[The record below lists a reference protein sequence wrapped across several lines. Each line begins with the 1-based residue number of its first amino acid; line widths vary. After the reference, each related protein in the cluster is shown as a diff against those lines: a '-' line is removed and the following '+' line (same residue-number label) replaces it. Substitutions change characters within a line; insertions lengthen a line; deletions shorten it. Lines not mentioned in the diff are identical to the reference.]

1 MFILGRNDFY
11 SASMKS
17 LFYGWLVLAC
27 AFLIFVVVTVG
38 VNGLPLLNVSLKEIF
53 GWTHEQVT
61 RGPSILYFVVAVVS
75 PFAGALVDKF
85 GPRLMMAVGSLLTV
99 AALLLYPLIT
109 EPWHLVGIYIFCA
122 ASITLGGA
130 IAGVTLLSYWFNRYR
145 GIAVGIYLVGSSLGG
160 IVFPQLIAELTKAY
174 GWQQTAL
181 LLALVAAL
189 IAFAPLLLIRNRPQE
204 KNTVP
209 DGQETPQQITPAHPN
224 TYESNLT
231 LADALANPMFY
242 LVLYVTAAVFFCIT
256 GVVQNFALFMRDV
269 GLDDKQTA
277 NALSLFF
284 ICSIAGKLVF
294 GALSD
299 RFSKKSI
306 LVAAVINMTVGAL
319 LMRLIPDNS
328 HVFLPLFA
336 VVFGLGYSGAFT
348 MVQLTVAEY
357 YAGRNFGK
365 ILGVVTTMDT
375 LAGSAGIYL
384 LGTLRTLQGN
394 YMTGIHVLIGVSI
407 SAVLCAL
414 LIRKPR

>member
-1 MFILGRNDFY
+1 
-11 SASMKS
+11 MKS
-17 LFYGWLVLAC
+17 LFYGWLVLAS
-27 AFLIFVVVTVG
+27 AFIIFAVVTIG

-53 GWTHEQVT
+53 GWTHEEVT

-85 GPRLMMAVGSLLTV
+85 GPRLMMGAGSLITV
-99 AALLLYPLIT
+99 IALLLYPTIT
-109 EPWHLVGIYIFCA
+109 APWHLVGVYILCA

-130 IAGVTLLSYWFNRYR
+130 IAGVTLLSHWFNRYR

-160 IVFPQLIAELTKAY
+160 ILFPQLIAALTQAK

-181 LLALVAAL
+181 VLAIIAVLLAIL
-189 IAFAPLLLIRNRPQE
+189 PLLLIRNRPQE
-204 KNTVP
+204 KTTLP
-209 DGQETPQQITPAHPN
+209 DGQATHTIAGTHIS
-224 TYESNLT
+224 YESNLT
-231 LADALANPMFY
+231 LADALAHPMFY
-242 LVLYVTAAVFFCIT
+242 MVLYVTAAVFFCIT

-269 GLDDKQTA
+269 GLDSAQTA

-306 LVAAVINMTVGAL
+306 LVAAVINMTIGTV
-319 LMRLIPDNS
+319 LMRFIPDNS
-328 HVFLPLFA
+328 NLFLPLFA
-336 VVFGLGYSGAFT
+336 IVYGLGYSGAFT

-357 YAGRNFGK
+357 YAGKHFGK
-365 ILGVVTTMDT
+365 ILGIVTTMDT

-384 LGTLRTLQGN
+384 LGTLRTTQGD
-394 YMTGIHVLIGVSI
+394 YLMGIHLLIGVSI

-414 LIRKPR
+414 LIRKPQAVTLS

>member
-1 MFILGRNDFY
+1 
-11 SASMKS
+11 MKS
-17 LFYGWLVLAC
+17 LFYGWLVLAS
-27 AFLIFVVVTVG
+27 AFIIFAVVTIG

-61 RGPSILYFVVAVVS
+61 RGPSVLYFVVAIVS
-75 PFAGALVDKF
+75 PFAGALVDRF
-85 GPRLMMAVGSLLTV
+85 GPRLMMGVGSLLTV
-99 AALLLYPLIT
+99 LALLLYPHIT
-109 EPWHLVGIYIFCA
+109 EPWHLVGIYVLCA

-160 IVFPQLIAELTKAY
+160 IVFPQLIAALTQAN
-174 GWQQTAL
+174 GWQKTAL
-181 LLALVAAL
+181 ILAAVAVLLAVV
-189 IAFAPLLLIRNRPQE
+189 PLLLVRNRPAE

-209 DGQETPQQITPAHPN
+209 DGQDAPVIAGTNAVA
-224 TYESNLT
+224 SSDAGNLT
-231 LADALANPMFY
+231 LADALGNPMFY

-269 GLDDKQTA
+269 GLNDTQTA

-284 ICSIAGKLVF
+284 ICSIAGKLIF

-306 LVAAVINMTVGAL
+306 LVAAVVNMTIGSV
-319 LMRLIPDNS
+319 LMRFIPHNS
-328 HVFLPLFA
+328 DIFLPLFA
-336 VVFGLGYSGAFT
+336 VIYGLGYSGAFT

-357 YAGRNFGK
+357 YAGKNFGK

-384 LGTLRTLQGN
+384 LGTLRTMQGD
-394 YMTGIHVLIGVSI
+394 YLTGIHILIGVSV

-414 LIRKPR
+414 LIRRPQAVALT

>member
-1 MFILGRNDFY
+1 MK
-11 SASMKS
+11 MKS
-17 LFYGWLVLAC
+17 LFYGWLVLAS
-27 AFLIFVVVTVG
+27 AFIIFAVVTIG

-61 RGPSILYFVVAVVS
+61 RGPSVLYFVVAIVS
-75 PFAGALVDKF
+75 PFAGALVDRF
-85 GPRLMMAVGSLLTV
+85 GPRLMMGVGSLLTV
-99 AALLLYPLIT
+99 LALFLYPYIT
-109 EPWHLVGIYIFCA
+109 EPWHLVGIYVLCA

-160 IVFPQLIAELTKAY
+160 IVFPQLIAALTQAN
-174 GWQQTAL
+174 GWQKTAL
-181 LLALVAAL
+181 ILAAVAVLLAVV
-189 IAFAPLLLIRNRPQE
+189 PLLLVRNRPAE
-204 KNTVP
+204 KNTIP
-209 DGQETPQQITPAHPN
+209 DGQSTPFVADTDVVASSDAGNP
-224 TYESNLT
+224 T
-231 LADALANPMFY
+231 LADALGNSMFY

-256 GVVQNFALFMRDV
+256 GIVQNFALFMRDV
-269 GLDDKQTA
+269 GLNDTQTA

-306 LVAAVINMTVGAL
+306 LVAAVVNMTIGSV
-319 LMRLIPDNS
+319 LMRFIPYNS
-328 HVFLPLFA
+328 DIFLPLFA
-336 VVFGLGYSGAFT
+336 IIYGLGYSGAFT

-357 YAGRNFGK
+357 YAGKNFGK

-384 LGTLRTLQGN
+384 LGTLRTMQGN
-394 YMTGIHVLIGVSI
+394 YLTGIHILIGVSV

-414 LIRKPR
+414 LIRRPQAVVLT

>member
-1 MFILGRNDFY
+1 MK
-11 SASMKS
+11 MKS
-17 LFYGWLVLAC
+17 LFYGWLVLAS
-27 AFLIFVVVTVG
+27 AFIIFAVVTIG

-61 RGPSILYFVVAVVS
+61 RGPSVLYFVVAIVS
-75 PFAGALVDKF
+75 PFAGALVDRF
-85 GPRLMMAVGSLLTV
+85 GPRLMMGVGSLLTV
-99 AALLLYPLIT
+99 LALLLYPHIT
-109 EPWHLVGIYIFCA
+109 EPWHLVGIYVLCA

-160 IVFPQLIAELTKAY
+160 IVFPQLIAALTQAN
-174 GWQQTAL
+174 GWQKTAL
-181 LLALVAAL
+181 ILAAVAVLLAVV
-189 IAFAPLLLIRNRPQE
+189 PLLLVRNRPAE

-209 DGQETPQQITPAHPN
+209 DGQDAPVIAGTNAVA
-224 TYESNLT
+224 SSDAGNLT
-231 LADALANPMFY
+231 LADALGNPMFY

-269 GLDDKQTA
+269 GLNDTQTA

-284 ICSIAGKLVF
+284 ICSIAGKLIF

-306 LVAAVINMTVGAL
+306 LVAAVVNMTIGSV
-319 LMRLIPDNS
+319 LMRFIPHNS
-328 HVFLPLFA
+328 DIFLPLFA
-336 VVFGLGYSGAFT
+336 VIYGLGYSGAFT

-357 YAGRNFGK
+357 YAGKNFGK

-384 LGTLRTLQGN
+384 LGTLRTMQGD
-394 YMTGIHVLIGVSI
+394 YLTGIHILIGVSV

-414 LIRKPR
+414 LIRRPQAVALT

>member
-1 MFILGRNDFY
+1 
-11 SASMKS
+11 MKS

-27 AFLIFVVVTVG
+27 AFLIFAVVTIG

-53 GWTHEQVT
+53 NWTHEQVT
-61 RGPSILYFVVAVVS
+61 RGPSILYFVVAIVS
-75 PFAGALVDKF
+75 PFAGALVDRF
-85 GPRLMMAVGSLLTV
+85 GPRLMMGVGSLLTV
-99 AALLLYPLIT
+99 AALLVYPLIT
-109 EPWHLVGIYIFCA
+109 EPWHLVGVYILCA

-160 IVFPQLIAELTKAY
+160 IVFPQLIAALTKAN

-181 LLALVAAL
+181 LLAAIAAL
-189 IAFAPLLLIRNRPQE
+189 LTVVPLLLMRNRPAE
-204 KNTVP
+204 KNTVA
-209 DGQETPQQITPAHPN
+209 DGQKMSAHPN
-224 TYESNLT
+224 TVATANQNHLT
-231 LADALANPMFY
+231 LTDALANPMFY

-269 GLDDKQTA
+269 GLDGTQTA

-306 LVAAVINMTVGAL
+306 LVAAVVNMTIGSV
-319 LMRLIPDNS
+319 LMRFIPANS
-328 HVFLPLFA
+328 DVFLPLFA
-336 VVFGLGYSGAFT
+336 VIYGLGYSGAFT

-365 ILGVVTTMDT
+365 ILGIVTTMDT

-384 LGTLRTLQGN
+384 LGILRTTQGD
-394 YMTGIHVLIGVSI
+394 YLTGIYILIGVSI

-414 LIRKPR
+414 LIRKPQAAKAMAS